1 MLPVLLY
8 IYSAHAK
15 RQGSEREKERRSGN
29 RGGRNIVLAA
39 KIKEAERAGMSSE
52 EFEKTTLRNRIIVRT
67 SIIGILANVMLAAFK
82 AVIGVMTGSIAITMD
97 AVNNISDAASSLIT
111 IIGTKLATKPADRKH
126 PFGYGR
132 IEYLSAMI
140 ISIIVFYAG
149 ITSFAESVKKIVHPE
164 TPEYSM
170 TSLVIVAIGVLVK
183 IVLGH
188 FVKKTGQKVNSDSL
202 VNSGEDAKL
211 DSVISASTLA
221 AAVVF
226 MIFHVS
232 LESWLGA
239 IISIVI
245 IKSGLE
251 MLRNTVSEI
260 LGERGDAELAKGVKE
275 TVSSFPEVRGAYDL
289 VLNNYG
295 PNAYSGSLHIEVPDT
310 MTADKLDVLTR
321 QITAEVSMKNHVYLT
336 AIGVYSYNTKDLEAA
351 TMRDRIRKKVMEH
364 ENVMQMH
371 AFYADR
377 ERKVIRFDMIV
388 SFDAKDRTALYHEV
402 TEEIQEMYPEYT
414 VITALDTDFSE
425 S

>member
-1 MLPVLLY
+1 M
-8 IYSAHAK
+8 
-15 RQGSEREKERRSGN
+15 
-29 RGGRNIVLAA
+29 LAA
-39 KIKEAERAGMSSE
+39 KMKEAERAGMSSE
-52 EFEKTTLRNRIIVRT
+52 EFEKAASRNRIIVRT
-67 SIIGILANVMLAAFK
+67 SIIGILANVVLAAFK

-111 IIGTKLATKPADRKH
+111 IIGTKLAAKPADRKH

-149 ITSFAESVKKIVHPE
+149 ITSFAESAKKIVHPE
-164 TPEYSM
+164 TPEYSA
-170 TSLVIVAIGVLVK
+170 TSLVIVAVGILVK

-188 FVKKTGQKVNSDSL
+188 FVKKTGRKVNSDSL
-202 VNSGEDAKL
+202 VNSGEDARL

-226 MIFHVS
+226 MTFRVS

-251 MLRNTVSEI
+251 MLRNTVSET
-260 LGERGDAELAKGVKE
+260 LGERVDAELAKGVKE

-295 PNAYSGSLHIEVPDT
+295 PSAYSGSVHIEVPDT
-310 MTADKLDVLTR
+310 LTAAELDVLTR
-321 QITAEVSMKNHVYLT
+321 KITAEVFAKNHVYLT

-351 TMRDRIRKKVMEH
+351 AMRDKIRKKVMAHEH
-364 ENVMQMH
+364 VMQMH

-377 ERKVIRFDMIV
+377 ERRVIRFDMVV
-388 SFDAKDRTALYHEV
+388 SFDAKDRAALYREITDEV
-402 TEEIQEMYPEYT
+402 REMYPEYT